1 MVAGEPARKAKLEAI
16 KNELDDL
23 FVTLETS
30 IDRAWRDLSP
40 CEAGDQNNIGIREE
54 LLFPNIEL
62 PMIDSGHGRTSANNC
77 SYHLRN

>member
-40 CEAGDQNNIGIREE
+40 CEAGDQ
-54 LLFPNIEL
+54 
-62 PMIDSGHGRTSANNC
+62 
-77 SYHLRN
+77 